1 MNQRHIRD
9 DYSFQDIIMNKNIKN
24 NKKVSDSQQYSSNHD
39 SQNKPFTE
47 KERETLLSH
56 FTNIDKPIFGIITPK
71 QVDRGALMSRY
82 SRSDKSMRRIFLEEF
97 VNNPNRGNEFYKK
110 VLSEYGD
117 DSVAELGEAQ
127 LAIESVSNIAAK
139 NIEDQRIGLSYLE
152 KSSRY
157 VSFDKKINGQ
167 YKYLKE
173 KKIMNSKY
181 ADIYLEIC
189 DLSFDIYSKN
199 IEPMQKFI
207 MEKEPIDNFQF
218 YDSISKH
225 DIYFNNLKESDD
237 IKSAQRVYKSTIKA
251 KSLDLLRGLLPAST
265 LTNLGITGNGRAFEY
280 LLSRLYA
287 SNLTEMNVLADQLYE
302 ELNLI
307 IPSFVYRIK
316 NQYGTS
322 MQNYLRN
329 TKEIILQMAKEHLS
343 HIKINSNLDH
353 NVNLIFYED
362 NTEAE
367 VKIASS
373 ILFEQAAGHTLTK
386 ITEYVRSLPID
397 DRHKIIKAYTSLRT
411 NRRQR
416 PGRAFEMIEYTFEML
431 TNFGMFRDLH
441 RHRILTLERQ
451 LLSTRHGYDV
461 PKEISELGIL
471 KDFKDCMYKCN
482 EVFQILV
489 KDYPEESQYVVNF
502 AYRYPY
508 FIKLNLREATHIIEL
523 RTVPQGHPDYR
534 YICQEIFKKI
544 RDVHPLLSQGIKF
557 VDLNDY
563 SLERLSSE
571 KNIEKKKRE
580 IR

>member
-1 MNQRHIRD
+1 MK
-9 DYSFQDIIMNKNIKN
+9 SN
-24 NKKVSDSQQYSSNHD
+24 NDEKIFS
-39 SQNKPFTE
+39 E
-47 KERETLLSH
+47 KEREILLAH

-71 QVDRGALMSRY
+71 QVDRGALISRY
-82 SRSDKSMRRIFLEEF
+82 SRSDKSMRNIFLEEF
-97 VNNPNRGNEFYKK
+97 ATNPDRGDDFYKK

-127 LAIESVSNIAAK
+127 LAIESISNIAAK
-139 NIEDQRIGLSYLE
+139 NIEDQRIGLSYIE

-157 VSFDKKINGQ
+157 VYFDKKINGQ
-167 YKYLKE
+167 YKYLRE
-173 KKIMNSKY
+173 KKIMDSQY
-181 ADIYLEIC
+181 ADTYIEVC

-207 MEKEPIDNFQF
+207 MEKESIDKFQF

-225 DIYFNNLKESDD
+225 DVYFDNLKESDD
-237 IKSAQRVYKSTIKA
+237 IRSAQRVYRSTIKA

-265 LTNLGITGNGRAFEY
+265 LTNLGISGNGRAFEY

-287 SNLTEMNVLADQLYE
+287 SNLTEMNILSDQLYE

-316 NQYGTS
+316 NQHGIS
-322 MQNYLRN
+322 MQNYLKN
-329 TKEIILQMAKEHLS
+329 TKEIILKITKEHLS
-343 HIKINSNLDH
+343 HIKIDSNLDH

-373 ILFEQAAGHTLTK
+373 ILFEQAAGHSLRI
-386 ITEYVRSLPID
+386 ITEYVRSLPRNE
-397 DRHKIIKAYTSLRT
+397 RHEIIKAYTSLRT

-416 PGRAFEMIEYTFEML
+416 PGRAFEMVEYTFEML
-431 TNFGMFRDLH
+431 TNFGIFRDLH

-461 PKEISELGIL
+461 PQEISELGIL
-471 KDFKDCMYKCN
+471 SDFKDCMYKCN

-489 KDYPEESQYVVNF
+489 KNYPEESQYVVNF

-508 FIKLNLREATHIIEL
+508 FIKLNLREATHMIEL
-523 RTVPQGHPDYR
+523 RTLPQGHSDYR
-534 YICQEIFKKI
+534 HVCQEIFKKI
-544 RDVHPLLSQGIKF
+544 RYIHPFLSQGIKF

-571 KNIEKKKRE
+571 KK
-580 IR
+580 

>member
-1 MNQRHIRD
+1 MQ
-9 DYSFQDIIMNKNIKN
+9 SFTEE
-24 NKKVSDSQQYSSNHD
+24 
-39 SQNKPFTE
+39 PFSE
-47 KERETLLSH
+47 KEREILLSH
-56 FTNIDKPIFGIITPK
+56 FTNSDKPIFGIITPK

-97 VNNPNRGNEFYKK
+97 ANNPNRGDEFYKR
-110 VLSEYGD
+110 VLLEYGD

-127 LAIESVSNIAAK
+127 VAIEYVSNIAAK
-139 NIEDQRIGLSYLE
+139 KIEDQRIGLSYLE

-157 VSFDKKINGQ
+157 VSFDKKNNGQ
-167 YKYLKE
+167 YKY
-173 KKIMNSKY
+173 
-181 ADIYLEIC
+181 
-189 DLSFDIYSKN
+189 
-199 IEPMQKFI
+199 IEAMQRFI
-207 MEKEPIDNFQF
+207 IEREPIDNFQF
-218 YDSISKH
+218 YDSISKK
-225 DIYFNNLKESDD
+225 DVQFNNLKESID
-237 IKSAQRVYKSTIKA
+237 IKSAQKIYKSTIKA

-280 LLSRLYA
+280 LLTRLYA
-287 SNLTEMNVLADQLYE
+287 STLTEMNVLADQLHE

-307 IPSFVYRIK
+307 IPSFVYRAK
-316 NQYGTS
+316 NPYGIS

-329 TKEIILQMAKEHLS
+329 TKEVILKMTKEHLS
-343 HIKINSNLDH
+343 HIKINPNLEC
-353 NVNLIFYED
+353 VNLIFNED

-386 ITEYVRSLPID
+386 IIEYVRSLPIE
-397 DRHKIIKAYTSLRT
+397 DRHKIIKTYTSLRT

-416 PGRAFEMIEYTFEML
+416 PGRAYEMTEYTFEML

-461 PKEISELGIL
+461 PKEISDLGIL
-471 KDFKDCMYKCN
+471 DDFKDCMYKCN

-489 KDYPEESQYVVNF
+489 NDDYPEEAQYVVNF
-502 AYRYPY
+502 AYKYP
-508 FIKLNLREATHIIEL
+508 FFMKLNLREATHMIEL
-523 RTVPQGHPDYR
+523 RTLSHGHPDYR
-534 YICQEIFKKI
+534 YVCQEIFKKI
-544 RDVHPLLSQGIKF
+544 RNIHPILSEGIRF
-557 VDLNDY
+557 VDLKDY

-580 IR
+580 I

>member
-1 MNQRHIRD
+1 MH
-9 DYSFQDIIMNKNIKN
+9 SFTEE
-24 NKKVSDSQQYSSNHD
+24 SFS
-39 SQNKPFTE
+39 E
-47 KERETLLSH
+47 KEREILLSH
-56 FTNIDKPIFGIITPK
+56 FTNSDKSIFAIITPK

-82 SRSDKSMRRIFLEEF
+82 SRSDKSMRRIFLDEF
-97 VNNPNRGNEFYKK
+97 ANNPNRGDEFYKR
-110 VLSEYGD
+110 VLLEYGD

-127 LAIESVSNIAAK
+127 IAIESVSNIAAK

-157 VSFDKKINGQ
+157 VSFDKKNNGQ
-167 YKYLKE
+167 YKYLRE
-173 KKIMNSKY
+173 RKIMNSNY
-181 ADIYLEIC
+181 ADMYLEVC
-189 DLSFDIYSKN
+189 NYAFNIYSKN
-199 IEPMQKFI
+199 LEAMQKFI
-207 MEKEPIDNFQF
+207 MEREPIDNFQF
-218 YDSISKH
+218 YDSISKQ

-280 LLSRLYA
+280 LLTRLSA
-287 SNLTEMNVLADQLYE
+287 SNLSEMNALSDQLYE

-307 IPSFVYRIK
+307 IPSFVYRAK
-316 NQYGTS
+316 NQYGIS
-322 MQNYLRN
+322 MQNYLKN
-329 TKEIILQMAKEHLS
+329 TKDIILKMAKEYLS
-343 HIKINSNLDH
+343 HITIDSNL
-353 NVNLIFYED
+353 NYLNLIFYED
-362 NTEAE
+362 NFEAE

-386 ITEYVRSLPID
+386 ITEYVRSLPIE
-397 DRHKIIKAYTSLRT
+397 DRHKIIKAYTSLRI

-416 PGRAFEMIEYTFEML
+416 PGRAYEMIEYTFEML

-461 PKEISELGIL
+461 PKEISDLGIL
-471 KDFKDCMYKCN
+471 NDFKDCMYKCN
-482 EVFQILV
+482 EVFEILV
-489 KDYPEESQYVVNF
+489 KDYPEEAQYVVNF
-502 AYRYPY
+502 AYRYPF
-508 FIKLNLREATHIIEL
+508 FIKLNLREATHMIEL

-544 RDVHPLLSQGIKF
+544 RNVHPLLSQGIKF

-563 SLERLSSE
+563 GLERLSSE

>member
-1 MNQRHIRD
+1 MH
-9 DYSFQDIIMNKNIKN
+9 SFTEE
-24 NKKVSDSQQYSSNHD
+24 SFS
-39 SQNKPFTE
+39 E
-47 KERETLLSH
+47 KEREILLSH
-56 FTNIDKPIFGIITPK
+56 FTNSDKSIFAIITPK

-82 SRSDKSMRRIFLEEF
+82 SRSDKSMRRIFLDEF
-97 VNNPNRGNEFYKK
+97 ANNPNRGDEFYKR
-110 VLSEYGD
+110 VLLEYGD

-127 LAIESVSNIAAK
+127 IAIESVSNIAAK

-157 VSFDKKINGQ
+157 VSFDKKNNGQ
-167 YKYLKE
+167 YKYLRE
-173 KKIMNSKY
+173 RKIMNSNY
-181 ADIYLEIC
+181 ADMYLEVC
-189 DLSFDIYSKN
+189 NYAFNIYSKN
-199 IEPMQKFI
+199 LEAMQKFI
-207 MEKEPIDNFQF
+207 MEREPIDNFQF
-218 YDSISKH
+218 YDSISKQ

-280 LLSRLYA
+280 LLTRLSA
-287 SNLTEMNVLADQLYE
+287 SNLSEMNALSDQLYE

-307 IPSFVYRIK
+307 IPSFVYRAK
-316 NQYGTS
+316 NQYGIS
-322 MQNYLRN
+322 MQNYLKN
-329 TKEIILQMAKEHLS
+329 TKDIILKMAKEYLS
-343 HIKINSNLDH
+343 HITIDSNL
-353 NVNLIFYED
+353 NYLNLIFYED
-362 NTEAE
+362 NFEAE

-386 ITEYVRSLPID
+386 ITEYVRSLPIE
-397 DRHKIIKAYTSLRT
+397 DRHKIIKAYTSLRI

-416 PGRAFEMIEYTFEML
+416 PGRAYEMIEYTFEML

-461 PKEISELGIL
+461 PREISDLGIL
-471 KDFKDCMYKCN
+471 NDFKDCMYKCN
-482 EVFQILV
+482 EVFEILV
-489 KDYPEESQYVVNF
+489 KDYPEEAQYVVNF
-502 AYRYPY
+502 AYRYPF
-508 FIKLNLREATHIIEL
+508 FIKLNLREATHMIEL

-544 RDVHPLLSQGIKF
+544 RNVHPLLSQGIKF

-563 SLERLSSE
+563 GLERLSSE

>member
-1 MNQRHIRD
+1 MH
-9 DYSFQDIIMNKNIKN
+9 SFTEE
-24 NKKVSDSQQYSSNHD
+24 SFS
-39 SQNKPFTE
+39 E
-47 KERETLLSH
+47 KEREILLSH
-56 FTNIDKPIFGIITPK
+56 FTNSDKSIFAIITPK

-82 SRSDKSMRRIFLEEF
+82 SRSDKSMRRIFLDEF
-97 VNNPNRGNEFYKK
+97 ANNPNRGDEFYKR
-110 VLSEYGD
+110 VLLEYGD

-127 LAIESVSNIAAK
+127 IAIESVSNIAAK

-157 VSFDKKINGQ
+157 VSFDKKTNGQ
-167 YKYLKE
+167 YKYLRE
-173 KKIMNSKY
+173 RKIMNSNY
-181 ADIYLEIC
+181 ADMYLEVC
-189 DLSFDIYSKN
+189 NYAFNIYSKN
-199 IEPMQKFI
+199 LEAMQKFI
-207 MEKEPIDNFQF
+207 MEREPIDNFQF
-218 YDSISKH
+218 YDSISKQ

-280 LLSRLYA
+280 LLTRLSA
-287 SNLTEMNVLADQLYE
+287 SNLSEMNALSDQLYE

-307 IPSFVYRIK
+307 IPSFVYRAK
-316 NQYGTS
+316 NQYGIS
-322 MQNYLRN
+322 MQNYLKN
-329 TKEIILQMAKEHLS
+329 TKDIILKMAKEYLS
-343 HIKINSNLDH
+343 HITIDSNL
-353 NVNLIFYED
+353 NYLNLIFYED
-362 NTEAE
+362 NFEAE

-386 ITEYVRSLPID
+386 ITEYVRSLPIE
-397 DRHKIIKAYTSLRT
+397 DRHKIIKAYTSLRI

-416 PGRAFEMIEYTFEML
+416 PGRAYEMIEYTFEML

-461 PKEISELGIL
+461 PREISDLGIL
-471 KDFKDCMYKCN
+471 NDFKDCMYKCN
-482 EVFQILV
+482 EVFEILV
-489 KDYPEESQYVVNF
+489 KDYPEEAQYVVNF
-502 AYRYPY
+502 AYRYPF
-508 FIKLNLREATHIIEL
+508 FIKLNLREATHMIEL

-563 SLERLSSE
+563 NLERLSSE

>member
-1 MNQRHIRD
+1 MKSND
-9 DYSFQDIIMNKNIKN
+9 DEKIFS
-24 NKKVSDSQQYSSNHD
+24 
-39 SQNKPFTE
+39 E
-47 KERETLLSH
+47 KEREILLAH
-56 FTNIDKPIFGIITPK
+56 FTNTDKPIFGIITPK
-71 QVDRGALMSRY
+71 QVDRGALISRY
-82 SRSDKSMRRIFLEEF
+82 SRSDKSMRKIFLEEF
-97 VNNPNRGNEFYKK
+97 ATNPDRGDNFYKK

-127 LAIESVSNIAAK
+127 LAIESISNIAAK
-139 NIEDQRIGLSYLE
+139 NIEDQRIGLSYIE

-157 VSFDKKINGQ
+157 VYFDKKINGQ
-167 YKYLKE
+167 YKYLRE
-173 KKIMNSKY
+173 KKIMDSRY
-181 ADIYLEIC
+181 ANNYLEVC

-207 MEKEPIDNFQF
+207 MEKEPIDKFQF

-225 DIYFNNLKESDD
+225 DVYFNNLKESDD

-265 LTNLGITGNGRAFEY
+265 LTNLGISGNGRAFEY

-287 SNLTEMNVLADQLYE
+287 SNLTEMNILSDQLYE

-307 IPSFVYRIK
+307 IPSFIYRIK
-316 NQYGTS
+316 NQHGIS

-329 TKEIILQMAKEHLS
+329 TKEIILKMAKEHLS
-343 HIKINSNLDH
+343 HIKIDSNLDH

-373 ILFEQAAGHTLTK
+373 ILFEQAAGHSLTI
-386 ITEYVRSLPID
+386 ITDYVRSLPRNQ
-397 DRHKIIKAYTSLRT
+397 RHEIIKAYTSLRT

-431 TNFGMFRDLH
+431 TNFGIFRDLH

-471 KDFKDCMYKCN
+471 SDFKDCMYKCN

-489 KDYPEESQYVVNF
+489 KNYPEESQYVVNF

-508 FIKLNLREATHIIEL
+508 FIKLNLREAAHMIEL
-523 RTVPQGHPDYR
+523 RTLPQGHPDYR
-534 YICQEIFKKI
+534 YVCQEIFKKI
-544 RDVHPLLSQGIKF
+544 KYIHPFLSQGIKF

-571 KNIEKKKRE
+571 KNIEKKRNQGPDNL
-580 IR
+580 R

>member
-1 MNQRHIRD
+1 MH
-9 DYSFQDIIMNKNIKN
+9 SFTEE
-24 NKKVSDSQQYSSNHD
+24 
-39 SQNKPFTE
+39 PFSE
-47 KERETLLSH
+47 KEREILLSH
-56 FTNIDKPIFGIITPK
+56 FTNSDKSIFAIITPK

-82 SRSDKSMRRIFLEEF
+82 SRSDKSMRRIFLDEF
-97 VNNPNRGNEFYKK
+97 ANNPNRGDEFYKR
-110 VLSEYGD
+110 VLLEYGD

-127 LAIESVSNIAAK
+127 VAIESVSNIAAK
-139 NIEDQRIGLSYLE
+139 NVEDQRIGLSYLE

-157 VSFDKKINGQ
+157 VSFDRKNNGQ

-173 KKIMNSKY
+173 RKIMNSNY
-181 ADIYLEIC
+181 ADMYLEAC
-189 DLSFDIYSKN
+189 NYAFDIYSKN
-199 IEPMQKFI
+199 LEAMQKFI
-207 MEKEPIDNFQF
+207 IEREPIDNFQF
-218 YDSISKH
+218 YDSISRQ
-225 DIYFNNLKESDD
+225 DIYFNNLKESGD

-280 LLSRLYA
+280 LLTRLSA
-287 SNLTEMNVLADQLYE
+287 SNLNEMNVLSDQLYE

-307 IPSFVYRIK
+307 IPSFVYRAK
-316 NQYGTS
+316 NQYGIS
-322 MQNYLRN
+322 MQNYLKN
-329 TKEIILQMAKEHLS
+329 TKDIILKMAKEYLS
-343 HIKINSNLDH
+343 HITINSNL
-353 NVNLIFYED
+353 NYLNLIFYED
-362 NTEAE
+362 NLEAE

-386 ITEYVRSLPID
+386 ITEYVRSLPIE

-416 PGRAFEMIEYTFEML
+416 PGRAYEMIEYTFEML

-451 LLSTRHGYDV
+451 LLSTKHGYDV
-461 PKEISELGIL
+461 PKEISDLGIL
-471 KDFKDCMYKCN
+471 NDFKDCMYKCD
-482 EVFQILV
+482 EVFEILV
-489 KDYPEESQYVVNF
+489 KDYPEEAQYVVNF
-502 AYRYPY
+502 AYRYPF
-508 FIKLNLREATHIIEL
+508 FIKLNLREATHMIEL

-571 KNIEKKKRE
+571 KNIEKKKRTQ
-580 IR
+580 IDNR

>member
-1 MNQRHIRD
+1 MQ
-9 DYSFQDIIMNKNIKN
+9 SFTEE
-24 NKKVSDSQQYSSNHD
+24 
-39 SQNKPFTE
+39 PFSE
-47 KERETLLSH
+47 KEREILLSH
-56 FTNIDKPIFGIITPK
+56 FTNSDKPIFAIITPK

-97 VNNPNRGNEFYKK
+97 ANNPNRGDEFYKR
-110 VLSEYGD
+110 VLLEYGD

-127 LAIESVSNIAAK
+127 LAIESISNIAAK
-139 NIEDQRIGLSYLE
+139 NIQDQRIGLSYLE

-157 VSFDKKINGQ
+157 VSFDKKNNGQ

-173 KKIMNSKY
+173 KKIMNSRY
-181 ADIYLEIC
+181 ADIYIEAC
-189 DLSFDIYSKN
+189 DYAFDLYSKN
-199 IEPMQKFI
+199 IEAMQRFI
-207 MEKEPIDNFQF
+207 IEREPIDNFQF
-218 YDSISKH
+218 YDSISKK
-225 DIYFNNLKESDD
+225 DVQFNNLKESND
-237 IKSAQRVYKSTIKA
+237 IKTAQKIYKSTIKA

-280 LLSRLYA
+280 LLTRLYA
-287 SNLTEMNVLADQLYE
+287 SNLTEMNVLSDQLYE

-307 IPSFVYRIK
+307 IPSFVYRAK
-316 NQYGTS
+316 NQHGMS

-329 TKEIILQMAKEHLS
+329 TNDVILKMAKEHLS
-343 HIKINSNLDH
+343 HIKINPNVEC
-353 NVNLIFYED
+353 VNLIFNED

-373 ILFEQAAGHTLTK
+373 ILFEQAAGHTLRK
-386 ITEYVRSLPID
+386 IIEYVRSLPTE
-397 DRHKIIKAYTSLRT
+397 DRHKIIKTYTSLRT

-416 PGRAFEMIEYTFEML
+416 PGRAYEMTEYTFEML

-461 PKEISELGIL
+461 PKEISDLGIL
-471 KDFKDCMYKCN
+471 DDFKDCMYKCN

-489 KDYPEESQYVVNF
+489 NDDYTEEAQYVVNF
-502 AYRYPY
+502 AYKYP
-508 FIKLNLREATHIIEL
+508 FFMKLNLREATHMIEL
-523 RTVPQGHPDYR
+523 RTLSQGHPDYR
-534 YICQEIFKKI
+534 YVCQEIFKKI
-544 RDVHPLLSQGIKF
+544 RNIHPILSEGIRF
-557 VDLNDY
+557 VDLKDY

-580 IR
+580 IGSTIK

>member
-1 MNQRHIRD
+1 MKSND
-9 DYSFQDIIMNKNIKN
+9 DEKIFS
-24 NKKVSDSQQYSSNHD
+24 
-39 SQNKPFTE
+39 E
-47 KERETLLSH
+47 KEREILLAH
-56 FTNIDKPIFGIITPK
+56 FTNTDKPIFGIITPK
-71 QVDRGALMSRY
+71 QVDRGALISRY
-82 SRSDKSMRRIFLEEF
+82 SRSDKSMRKIFLEEF
-97 VNNPNRGNEFYKK
+97 ATNPDRGDNFYKK

-127 LAIESVSNIAAK
+127 LAIESISNIAAK
-139 NIEDQRIGLSYLE
+139 NIEDQRIGLSYIE

-157 VSFDKKINGQ
+157 VYFDKKINGQ
-167 YKYLKE
+167 YKYLRE
-173 KKIMNSKY
+173 KKIMDSRY
-181 ADIYLEIC
+181 ADNYLEVC

-207 MEKEPIDNFQF
+207 MEKEPIDKFQF

-265 LTNLGITGNGRAFEY
+265 LTNLGISGNGRAFEY

-287 SNLTEMNVLADQLYE
+287 SNLTEMNILSDQLYE

-307 IPSFVYRIK
+307 IPSFIYRIK
-316 NQYGTS
+316 NQHGIS
-322 MQNYLRN
+322 MKNYLRN
-329 TKEIILQMAKEHLS
+329 TKEIILKMAKEHLS
-343 HIKINSNLDH
+343 HIKIDSNLDH

-373 ILFEQAAGHTLTK
+373 ILFEQAAGHSLTI
-386 ITEYVRSLPID
+386 ITDYVRSLPRNQ
-397 DRHKIIKAYTSLRT
+397 RHEIIKAYTSLRT

-431 TNFGMFRDLH
+431 TNFGIFRDLH

-471 KDFKDCMYKCN
+471 SDFKDCMYKCN

-489 KDYPEESQYVVNF
+489 KNYPEESQYVVNF

-508 FIKLNLREATHIIEL
+508 FIKLNLREAAHMIEL
-523 RTVPQGHPDYR
+523 RTLPQGHPDYR
-534 YICQEIFKKI
+534 YVCQEIFKKI
-544 RDVHPLLSQGIKF
+544 KYIHPFLSQGIKF

-571 KNIEKKKRE
+571 KNIEKKRNQGPDKLR
-580 IR
+580 

>member
-1 MNQRHIRD
+1 MKSND
-9 DYSFQDIIMNKNIKN
+9 DEKIFS
-24 NKKVSDSQQYSSNHD
+24 
-39 SQNKPFTE
+39 E
-47 KERETLLSH
+47 KEREILLAH
-56 FTNIDKPIFGIITPK
+56 FTNTDKPIFGIITPK
-71 QVDRGALMSRY
+71 QVDRGALISRY
-82 SRSDKSMRRIFLEEF
+82 SRSDKSMRKIFLEEF
-97 VNNPNRGNEFYKK
+97 ATNPDRGDNFYKK

-127 LAIESVSNIAAK
+127 LAIESISNIAAK
-139 NIEDQRIGLSYLE
+139 NIEDQRIGLSYIE

-157 VSFDKKINGQ
+157 VYFDKKINGQ
-167 YKYLKE
+167 YKYLRE
-173 KKIMNSKY
+173 KKIMDSRY
-181 ADIYLEIC
+181 ADNYLEVC

-199 IEPMQKFI
+199 IELMQKFI
-207 MEKEPIDNFQF
+207 MEKEPIDKFQF

-225 DIYFNNLKESDD
+225 DIYFNNLKEYDD
-237 IKSAQRVYKSTIKA
+237 IKSAQRAYKSTIKA

-265 LTNLGITGNGRAFEY
+265 LTNLGISGNGRAFEY

-287 SNLTEMNVLADQLYE
+287 SNLTEMNILSDQLYE

-307 IPSFVYRIK
+307 IPSFIYRIK
-316 NQYGTS
+316 NQHGIS

-329 TKEIILQMAKEHLS
+329 TKEIILKMTKEHLS
-343 HIKINSNLDH
+343 HIKIDSNLDH

-373 ILFEQAAGHTLTK
+373 ILFEQAAGHSLTI
-386 ITEYVRSLPID
+386 ITDYVRSLPRNQ
-397 DRHKIIKAYTSLRT
+397 RHEIIKAYTSLRT

-431 TNFGMFRDLH
+431 TNFGIFRDLH

-471 KDFKDCMYKCN
+471 SDFKDCMYKCN

-489 KDYPEESQYVVNF
+489 KNYPEESQYVVNF

-508 FIKLNLREATHIIEL
+508 FIKLNLREAAHMIEL
-523 RTVPQGHPDYR
+523 RTLPQGHPDYR
-534 YICQEIFKKI
+534 YVCQEIFKKI
-544 RDVHPLLSQGIKF
+544 KYIHPFLSQGIKF

-571 KNIEKKKRE
+571 KNIEKKRNQGSDKLR
-580 IR
+580 